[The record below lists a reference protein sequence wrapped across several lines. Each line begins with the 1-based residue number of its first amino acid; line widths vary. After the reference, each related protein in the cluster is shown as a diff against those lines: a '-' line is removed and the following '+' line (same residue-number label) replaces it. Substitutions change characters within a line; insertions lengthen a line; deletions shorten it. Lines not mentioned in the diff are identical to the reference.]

1 MHVVIGRGYLYN
13 MVDFWGGSSSPRAR
27 LVTIKAENKNSNP
40 FEPLIFVYP
49 IHQLGETMIEV
60 KKGLDLPIAGAPE
73 LRIADAQ
80 PVRHVA
86 ILGTD
91 YVGMKPT
98 MEVQVGDKVKLGQLL
113 FTDKKIAGVRFT
125 APAAGEVVAINRGE
139 KRRLL
144 SVVIK
149 VDESEEA
156 VSFTAHGRSAIE
168 GLERQAVVDQLVDS
182 GLWTALRTRPFSRT
196 PAPDSKPA
204 DIFVTAVDTH
214 PLSPDPAVI
223 INEAPEA
230 FEDGL
235 KALSRLTEGKVYLC
249 TGKDASIPGGE
260 VKGVTS
266 EAFSG
271 PHPAGLVGTHIHF
284 LSPVALHKHAWHIG
298 YQDVIAVGKLFAE
311 GKLDVTRIMA
321 VAGPRAE
328 KPRLVRTRVGASTDE
343 LLAGEVIKPDDT
355 RVISGSVFS
364 GFAAEGNLSYA
375 GRFHNQFSLLEEGN
389 KRTFMGWMS
398 PGFDRHSVLGIY
410 LSKIK
415 GLSNYAPT
423 TSTNGSER
431 AMVPVGAYEKVMPLD
446 IMPTQL
452 LRSLIVGDIEVAMQ
466 LGCLELDEEDLALCT
481 YACPGKYEYGPILR
495 DNLTMIEKEA

>member
-1 MHVVIGRGYLYN
+1 
-13 MVDFWGGSSSPRAR
+13 
-27 LVTIKAENKNSNP
+27 
-40 FEPLIFVYP
+40 
-49 IHQLGETMIEV
+49 MIEV
-60 KKGLDLPIAGAPE
+60 KKGLDLPITGAPE
-73 LRIADAQ
+73 QRIEDAQ

-98 MEVQVGDKVKLGQLL
+98 MEVQEGDKVKLGQLL
-113 FTDKKIAGVRFT
+113 FTDKKIDGVRFT
-125 APAAGEVVAINRGE
+125 APAGGEVVAINRGE

-149 VDESEEA
+149 VDENEEA
-156 VSFTAHGRSAIE
+156 MTFASHDRGALGQ
-168 GLERQAVVDQLVDS
+168 LDRQAVVDQLVES

-196 PAPDSKPA
+196 PAIDSVPA

-214 PLSPDPAVI
+214 PLSADPAFI
-223 INEAPEA
+223 INENAQA

-235 KALSRLTEGKVYLC
+235 KVLTRLTEGNVFLC
-249 TGKDASIPGGE
+249 TGANASIPGGDVSG
-260 VKGVTS
+260 VKIES
-266 EAFSG
+266 FAG
-271 PHPAGLVGTHIHF
+271 PHPAGLVGTHIHY
-284 LSPVALHKHAWHIG
+284 LSPVALHKKVWHIG
-298 YQDVIAVGKLFAE
+298 YQDVIAFGKLFVE
-311 GKLDVTRIMA
+311 GKLDISRIVA
-321 VAGPRAE
+321 VGGPRAE
-328 KPRLVRTRVGASTDE
+328 KPRILRTRVGASTQE

-364 GFAAEGNLSYA
+364 GAAAEGKLTYL
-375 GRFHNQFSLLEEGN
+375 GRFHNQISLLEEGN
-389 KRTFMGWMS
+389 KRTFMGWLS
-398 PGFDRHSVLGIY
+398 LGANRHSVMGIY
-410 LSKIK
+410 LSKFK

-431 AMVPVGAYEKVMPLD
+431 AMVPVGNYERVMPLD

-481 YACPGKYEYGPILR
+481 YVCPGKYEYGPILR

>member
-1 MHVVIGRGYLYN
+1 
-13 MVDFWGGSSSPRAR
+13 
-27 LVTIKAENKNSNP
+27 
-40 FEPLIFVYP
+40 
-49 IHQLGETMIEV
+49 MIEV
-60 KKGLDLPIAGAPE
+60 KKGLDLPITGAPE
-73 LRIADAQ
+73 QRIEDAQ

-98 MEVQVGDKVKLGQLL
+98 MEVQEGDKVKLGQLL
-113 FTDKKIAGVRFT
+113 FTDKKIDGVRFT
-125 APAAGEVVAINRGE
+125 APAGGEVVAINRGE

-149 VDESEEA
+149 VDENEEA
-156 VSFTAHGRSAIE
+156 MTFASHDRGALGQ
-168 GLERQAVVDQLVDS
+168 LDRQAVVDQLVES

-196 PAPDSKPA
+196 PAIDSVPA

-214 PLSPDPAVI
+214 PLSADPAFI
-223 INEAPEA
+223 INENIQA

-235 KALSRLTEGKVYLC
+235 KVLTRLTEGNVFLC
-249 TGKDASIPGGE
+249 TGDNASVSGSDVSG
-260 VKGVTS
+260 VKTES
-266 EAFSG
+266 FAG
-271 PHPAGLVGTHIHF
+271 PHPAGLVGTHIHY
-284 LSPVALHKHAWHIG
+284 LSPVALHKKVWHIG
-298 YQDVIAVGKLFAE
+298 YQDVIAFGKLFVE
-311 GKLDVTRIMA
+311 GKLDMSRIIA
-321 VAGPRAE
+321 VGGPRAE
-328 KPRLVRTRVGASTDE
+328 KPRLLRTRIGASTEE
-343 LLAGEVIKPDDT
+343 LLAGEVIQPDDT

-364 GFAAEGNLSYA
+364 GAAAEGKVTYL
-375 GRFHNQFSLLEEGN
+375 GRFHNQVSLLEEGN
-389 KRTFMGWMS
+389 KRTFLGWLS
-398 PGFDRHSVLGIY
+398 LGANRHSVMGIY
-410 LSKIK
+410 LSKFK

-431 AMVPVGAYEKVMPLD
+431 AMVPVGNYERVMPLD

-481 YACPGKYEYGPILR
+481 YVCPGKYEYGPILR

>member
-1 MHVVIGRGYLYN
+1 
-13 MVDFWGGSSSPRAR
+13 
-27 LVTIKAENKNSNP
+27 
-40 FEPLIFVYP
+40 
-49 IHQLGETMIEV
+49 MIEV
-60 KKGLDLPIAGAPE
+60 KKGLDLPITGAPE
-73 LRIADAQ
+73 QRIEDAQ

-98 MEVQVGDKVKLGQLL
+98 MKVQEGDKVKLGQLL
-113 FTDKKIAGVRFT
+113 FTDKKIDGVRFT
-125 APAAGEVVAINRGE
+125 APAGGEVVAINRGE

-149 VDESEEA
+149 VDENEEA
-156 VSFTAHGRSAIE
+156 MTFASHDRGALGQ
-168 GLERQAVVDQLVDS
+168 LDRQTVVDQLVES

-196 PAPDSKPA
+196 PAIDSVPA

-214 PLSPDPAVI
+214 PLSADPAFI
-223 INEAPEA
+223 INENAQA

-235 KALSRLTEGKVYLC
+235 KVLTRLTEGNVFLC
-249 TGKDASIPGGE
+249 TGANASIPGGDVSG
-260 VKGVTS
+260 VKTES
-266 EAFSG
+266 FAG
-271 PHPAGLVGTHIHF
+271 PHPAGLVGTHIHY
-284 LSPVALHKHAWHIG
+284 LSPVALHKKVWHIG
-298 YQDVIAVGKLFAE
+298 YQDVIAFGKLFVE
-311 GKLDVTRIMA
+311 GKLDVTRIVA
-321 VAGPRAE
+321 VGGPRAE
-328 KPRLVRTRVGASTDE
+328 KPRILRTRVGASTQE

-364 GFAAEGNLSYA
+364 GAVAEGKLTYL
-375 GRFHNQFSLLEEGN
+375 GRFHNQISLLEEGN
-389 KRTFMGWMS
+389 KRTFMGWLS
-398 PGFDRHSVLGIY
+398 LGANRHSVMGIY
-410 LSKIK
+410 LSKFK

-431 AMVPVGAYEKVMPLD
+431 AMVPVGNYERVMPLD

-481 YACPGKYEYGPILR
+481 YVCPGKYEYGPILR

>member
-1 MHVVIGRGYLYN
+1 
-13 MVDFWGGSSSPRAR
+13 
-27 LVTIKAENKNSNP
+27 
-40 FEPLIFVYP
+40 
-49 IHQLGETMIEV
+49 MIEV
-60 KKGLDLPIAGAPE
+60 KKGLDLPITGAPE
-73 LRIADAQ
+73 QRIEDAQ
-80 PVRHVA
+80 LVRHVA

-98 MEVQVGDKVKLGQLL
+98 MEVQAGDKVKLGQLL
-113 FTDKKIAGVRFT
+113 FTDKKVDGVRFT

-149 VDESEEA
+149 VDENEEA
-156 VSFTAHGRSAIE
+156 MTFASHDRGTLGQ
-168 GLERQAVVDQLVDS
+168 LDRQTVVDQLVES

-196 PAPDSKPA
+196 PAIDSVPA

-214 PLSPDPAVI
+214 PLSADPALI
-223 INEAPEA
+223 INENSQA

-235 KALSRLTEGKVYLC
+235 KVLTRLTEGNVFLC
-249 TGKDASIPGGE
+249 TGANASLPGSDVSG
-260 VKGVTS
+260 VKTES
-266 EAFSG
+266 FAG
-271 PHPAGLVGTHIHF
+271 PHPAGLVGTHIHY
-284 LSPVALHKHAWHIG
+284 LSPVALHKKVWHIG
-298 YQDVIAVGKLFAE
+298 YQDVIAFGKLFVE
-311 GKLDVTRIMA
+311 GKLDVSRIVA
-321 VAGPRAE
+321 VGGPRAE
-328 KPRLVRTRVGASTDE
+328 KPRLLRTRVGASTQE
-343 LLAGEVIKPDDT
+343 LLAGEVIQPEDT

-364 GFAAEGNLSYA
+364 GFAAEGNITYL
-375 GRFHNQFSLLEEGN
+375 GRFHNQISLLEEGN
-389 KRTFMGWMS
+389 KRTFMGWLS
-398 PGFDRHSVLGIY
+398 LGANRHSIMGIY
-410 LSKIK
+410 LSRFK

-431 AMVPVGAYEKVMPLD
+431 AMVPVGNYERVMPLD

-481 YACPGKYEYGPILR
+481 YVCPGKYEYGPILR